1 MTHLFSALHNREFRR
16 YWAAQMLSQSGAWMQ
31 TTAQS
36 WLVYR
41 LTGSALALGATWFLP
56 LLPVIPLTLL
66 GGALADRMPRRR
78 LIILTQSGL
87 LLQALLLSLLT
98 ALGLIQVWHIM
109 ALEFV
114 LGALGA
120 LDVPARQSLLL
131 EIVGPADLPNAV
143 GLNAA
148 AFNAARVIGPA
159 LAGILIARV
168 GEAGCFGINAAS
180 FTLIIFTL
188 LRLRLSFPADPA
200 GRNRR
205 GSLHPPL
212 FSSVMAG
219 VAYLRG
225 QPDLLRMIGILSL
238 CSLVFAPYVIVPVFA
253 RDVLHVDATG
263 LGLLMAAVGVGAV
276 VGGLLAAGYQGTR
289 RLAWL
294 IGASLV
300 FGLGQIA
307 FAPSSASALSV
318 LLLAVS
324 GAAFVVSQSLTN
336 SLLQLRTPDDLRG
349 RVLSV
354 YALLSIGG
362 GRLGGLLIGAGAS
375 AWGAPLAL
383 TLGAGLCLL
392 GICALSLDMLT
403 SALDR
408 EG

>member
-87 LLQALLLSLLT
+87 LLQALLLTLLT

-109 ALEFV
+109 VLEFF

-131 EIVGPADLPNAV
+131 EMVGPADLPNAV

-180 FTLIIFTL
+180 FSIVIVTLIF
-188 LRLRLSFPADPA
+188 LRLPFPATLD
-200 GRNRR
+200 RR
-205 GSLHPPL
+205 GSLGG
-212 FSSVMAG
+212 SVLAG
-219 VAYLRG
+219 VTYLRG
-225 QPDLLRMIGILSL
+225 QPNLLRMIGILSL
-238 CSLVFAPYVIVPVFA
+238 CSLVFAPYVVVPVFA

-307 FAPSSASALSV
+307 FALSSAFALSA
-318 LLLAVS
+318 LLLAVG

-336 SLLQLRTPDDLRG
+336 SLLQLHTPGELRG
-349 RVLSV
+349 RVLSF
-354 YALLSIGG
+354 YALLSIGS

-375 AWGAPLAL
+375 VWSAPLAL
-383 TLGAGLCLL
+383 AVGAALCLL
-392 GICALSLDMLT
+392 GICALSPPMLL
-403 SALDR
+403 SRSNRD
-408 EG
+408 GQG

>member
-87 LLQALLLSLLT
+87 LLQALLLTMLT

-109 ALEFV
+109 VLEFF

-131 EIVGPADLPNAV
+131 EMVGPADLPNAV

-180 FTLIIFTL
+180 FSIVIVTLIF
-188 LRLRLSFPADPA
+188 LRLPFPATLD
-200 GRNRR
+200 RR
-205 GSLHPPL
+205 GSLGG
-212 FSSVMAG
+212 SVLAG
-219 VAYLRG
+219 VTYLRG
-225 QPDLLRMIGILSL
+225 QPNLLRMIGILSL
-238 CSLVFAPYVIVPVFA
+238 CSLVFAPYVVVPVFA

-307 FAPSSASALSV
+307 FALSSAFALSA
-318 LLLAVS
+318 LLLAVG

-336 SLLQLRTPDDLRG
+336 SLLQLHTPGELRG
-349 RVLSV
+349 RVLSF
-354 YALLSIGG
+354 YALLSIGS

-375 AWGAPLAL
+375 VWSAPLAL
-383 TLGAGLCLL
+383 AVGAALCLL
-392 GICALSLDMLT
+392 GICALSPPMLL
-403 SALDR
+403 SRSNRD
-408 EG
+408 GQG

>member
-87 LLQALLLSLLT
+87 LLQALLLTLLT

-109 ALEFV
+109 VLEFF

-131 EIVGPADLPNAV
+131 EMVGPADLPGAV

-180 FTLIIFTL
+180 FSIVIVTLIF
-188 LRLRLSFPADPA
+188 LRLPFPATLD
-200 GRNRR
+200 RR
-205 GSLHPPL
+205 GSLGG
-212 FSSVMAG
+212 SVLAG
-219 VAYLRG
+219 VTYLRG

-238 CSLVFAPYVIVPVFA
+238 CSLVFAPYVVVPVFA

-307 FAPSSASALSV
+307 FALSSAFALSA
-318 LLLAVS
+318 LLLAVG

-336 SLLQLRTPDDLRG
+336 SLLQLHTPGELRG
-349 RVLSV
+349 RVLSF
-354 YALLSIGG
+354 YALLSIGS

-375 AWGAPLAL
+375 VWSAPLAL
-383 TLGAGLCLL
+383 AVGAALCLL
-392 GICALSLDMLT
+392 GICALSPPMLL
-403 SALDR
+403 SRSNRD
-408 EG
+408 GQG

>member
-66 GGALADRMPRRR
+66 GGALADRIPRRR
-78 LIILTQSGL
+78 LVILTQSGL
-87 LLQALLLSLLT
+87 LLQALLLTLLT

-109 ALEFV
+109 TLEFV

-168 GEAGCFGINAAS
+168 GEAGCFGINAVS
-180 FTLIIFTL
+180 FTLVIFTL
-188 LRLRLSFPADPA
+188 LRLRLPFPAA
-200 GRNRR
+200 LSRR
-205 GSLHPPL
+205 GSLHG
-212 FSSVMAG
+212 SVMAG
-219 VAYLRG
+219 VTWLRG
-225 QPDLLRMIGILSL
+225 QPDILRMIGILSL

-276 VGGLLAAGYQGTR
+276 GGGLAAAGSRPAQQ
-289 RLAWL
+289 RLLL
-294 IGASLV
+294 IGAGV
-300 FGLGQIA
+300 IFGLGQIA
-307 FAPSSASALSV
+307 FALSTHAGLSA

-324 GAAFVVSQSLTN
+324 GAAFVISQALTN
-336 SLLQLRTPDDLRG
+336 ASLQLRTPDDLRG
-349 RVLSV
+349 RVLSF

-408 EG
+408 KGQNSR

>member
-87 LLQALLLSLLT
+87 LLQALLLTLLT

-109 ALEFV
+109 VLEFF

-131 EIVGPADLPNAV
+131 EMVGPADLPGAV

-180 FTLIIFTL
+180 FSIVIVTLIF
-188 LRLRLSFPADPA
+188 LRLPFPATLD
-200 GRNRR
+200 RR
-205 GSLHPPL
+205 GSLGG
-212 FSSVMAG
+212 SVLAG
-219 VAYLRG
+219 VTYLRG

-238 CSLVFAPYVIVPVFA
+238 CSLVFAPYVVVPVFA

-276 VGGLLAAGYQGTR
+276 GGGLLAAGYQGTR

-307 FAPSSASALSV
+307 FALSSAFALSA
-318 LLLAVS
+318 LLLAVG

-336 SLLQLRTPDDLRG
+336 SLLQLHTPGELRG
-349 RVLSV
+349 RVLSF
-354 YALLSIGG
+354 YALLSIGS

-375 AWGAPLAL
+375 VWSAPLAL
-383 TLGAGLCLL
+383 AVGAALCLL
-392 GICALSLDMLT
+392 GICALSPPMLL
-403 SALDR
+403 SRSNRD
-408 EG
+408 GQG

>member
-87 LLQALLLSLLT
+87 LLQALLLTLLT

-109 ALEFV
+109 VLEFF

-131 EIVGPADLPNAV
+131 EMVGPAELPNAI

-180 FTLIIFTL
+180 FSIVIVTLIF
-188 LRLRLSFPADPA
+188 LRLPFPATLD
-200 GRNRR
+200 RR
-205 GSLHPPL
+205 GSLGG
-212 FSSVMAG
+212 SVLAG
-219 VAYLRG
+219 VTFLRG

-238 CSLVFAPYVIVPVFA
+238 CSLVFAPYVVVPVFA

-276 VGGLLAAGYQGTR
+276 GGGLLAAGNQGTR

-307 FAPSSASALSV
+307 FALSSAFALSA
-318 LLLAVS
+318 LLLAVG

-336 SLLQLRTPDDLRG
+336 SLLQLHTPGELRG
-349 RVLSV
+349 RVLSF
-354 YALLSIGG
+354 YALLSIGS

-375 AWGAPLAL
+375 VWSAPLAL
-383 TLGAGLCLL
+383 AVGAALCLL
-392 GICALSLDMLT
+392 GICALSPPMLL
-403 SALDR
+403 SRSNRDGQGSR
-408 EG
+408 

>member
-87 LLQALLLSLLT
+87 LLQALLLTLLT

-109 ALEFV
+109 VLEFF

-131 EIVGPADLPNAV
+131 EMVGPADLPNAV

-180 FTLIIFTL
+180 FSIVIVTLIF
-188 LRLRLSFPADPA
+188 LRLPFPATLD
-200 GRNRR
+200 RR
-205 GSLHPPL
+205 GSLGG
-212 FSSVMAG
+212 SVLAG
-219 VAYLRG
+219 VTYLRG

-238 CSLVFAPYVIVPVFA
+238 CSLVFAPYVVVPVFA

-307 FAPSSASALSV
+307 FALSSAFALSA
-318 LLLAVS
+318 LLLAVG

-336 SLLQLRTPDDLRG
+336 SLLQLHTPGELRG
-349 RVLSV
+349 RVLSF
-354 YALLSIGG
+354 YALLSIGS

-375 AWGAPLAL
+375 VWSAPLAL
-383 TLGAGLCLL
+383 AGGAALCLL
-392 GICALSLDMLT
+392 GICALSLPMLL
-403 SALDR
+403 SRSNRD
-408 EG
+408 GQG

>member
-87 LLQALLLSLLT
+87 LLQALLLTLLT

-109 ALEFV
+109 VLEFF

-131 EIVGPADLPNAV
+131 EMVGPADLPGAV

-180 FTLIIFTL
+180 FSIVIVTLIF
-188 LRLRLSFPADPA
+188 LRLPFPATLD
-200 GRNRR
+200 RR
-205 GSLHPPL
+205 GSLGG
-212 FSSVMAG
+212 SVLAG
-219 VAYLRG
+219 VTYLRG

-238 CSLVFAPYVIVPVFA
+238 CSLVFAPYVVVPVFA

-307 FAPSSASALSV
+307 FALSSAFALSA
-318 LLLAVS
+318 LLLAVG

-336 SLLQLRTPDDLRG
+336 SLLQLHTPGELRG
-349 RVLSV
+349 RVLSF
-354 YALLSIGG
+354 YALLSIGS

-375 AWGAPLAL
+375 VWSAPLAL
-383 TLGAGLCLL
+383 AVGAALCLL
-392 GICALSLDMLT
+392 GICALSPPMLL
-403 SALDR
+403 SRSNRDGQGSR
-408 EG
+408 

>member
-87 LLQALLLSLLT
+87 LLQALLLTLLT

-109 ALEFV
+109 VLEFF

-131 EIVGPADLPNAV
+131 EMVGPADLPNAI

-180 FTLIIFTL
+180 FSIVIVTLIF
-188 LRLRLSFPADPA
+188 LRLPFPATLD
-200 GRNRR
+200 RR
-205 GSLHPPL
+205 GSLGG
-212 FSSVMAG
+212 SVLAG
-219 VAYLRG
+219 VTFLRG

-238 CSLVFAPYVIVPVFA
+238 CSLVFAPYVVVPVFA

-263 LGLLMAAVGVGAV
+263 LGLLMASVGVGAV

-307 FAPSSASALSV
+307 FAFSSAFALSA
-318 LLLAVS
+318 LLLAVG

-336 SLLQLRTPDDLRG
+336 SLLQLHTPGELRG
-349 RVLSV
+349 RVLSF
-354 YALLSIGG
+354 YALLSIGS

-375 AWGAPLAL
+375 VWSAPLAL
-383 TLGAGLCLL
+383 AVGAALCLL
-392 GICALSLDMLT
+392 GICALSPPMLL
-403 SALDR
+403 SRSNRDGQGSR
-408 EG
+408 

>member
-87 LLQALLLSLLT
+87 LLQALLLTLLT

-109 ALEFV
+109 VLEFF

-131 EIVGPADLPNAV
+131 EMVGPADLPGAV

-180 FTLIIFTL
+180 FSIVIVTLIF
-188 LRLRLSFPADPA
+188 LRLPFPATLD
-200 GRNRR
+200 RR
-205 GSLHPPL
+205 GSLGG
-212 FSSVMAG
+212 SVLAG
-219 VAYLRG
+219 VTYLRG

-238 CSLVFAPYVIVPVFA
+238 CSLVFAPYVVVPVFA

-263 LGLLMAAVGVGAV
+263 LGLLMASVGVGAV

-307 FAPSSASALSV
+307 FALSSAFALSA
-318 LLLAVS
+318 LLLAVG

-336 SLLQLRTPDDLRG
+336 SLLQLHTPGELRG
-349 RVLSV
+349 RVLSF
-354 YALLSIGG
+354 YALLSIGS

-375 AWGAPLAL
+375 VWSAPLAL
-383 TLGAGLCLL
+383 AVGAALCLL
-392 GICALSLDMLT
+392 GICALSPPMLL
-403 SALDR
+403 SRSNRD
-408 EG
+408 GQG

>member
-87 LLQALLLSLLT
+87 LLQALLLTLLT

-109 ALEFV
+109 VLEFF

-131 EIVGPADLPNAV
+131 EMVGPADLPNAI

-180 FTLIIFTL
+180 FSIVIVTLIF
-188 LRLRLSFPADPA
+188 LRLPFPATLD
-200 GRNRR
+200 RR
-205 GSLHPPL
+205 GSLGG
-212 FSSVMAG
+212 SVLAG
-219 VAYLRG
+219 VTFLRG

-238 CSLVFAPYVIVPVFA
+238 CSLVFAPYVVVPVFA

-307 FAPSSASALSV
+307 FALSSAFALSA
-318 LLLAVS
+318 LLLAVG

-336 SLLQLRTPDDLRG
+336 SLLQLHTPGELRG
-349 RVLSV
+349 RVLSF
-354 YALLSIGG
+354 YALLSIGS

-375 AWGAPLAL
+375 VWSAPLAL
-383 TLGAGLCLL
+383 AVGAALCLL
-392 GICALSLDMLT
+392 GICALSPPMLL
-403 SALDR
+403 SRSNRDGQGSR
-408 EG
+408 

>member
-87 LLQALLLSLLT
+87 LLQALLLTLLT

-109 ALEFV
+109 VLEFF

-131 EIVGPADLPNAV
+131 EMVGPAELPNAI

-180 FTLIIFTL
+180 FSIVIVTLIF
-188 LRLRLSFPADPA
+188 LRLPFPATLD
-200 GRNRR
+200 RR
-205 GSLHPPL
+205 GSLGG
-212 FSSVMAG
+212 SVLAG
-219 VAYLRG
+219 VTYLRG
-225 QPDLLRMIGILSL
+225 QPNLLRMIGILSL
-238 CSLVFAPYVIVPVFA
+238 CSLVFAPYVVVPVFA

-307 FAPSSASALSV
+307 FALSSAFALSA
-318 LLLAVS
+318 LLLAVG

-336 SLLQLRTPDDLRG
+336 SLLQLHTPGELRG
-349 RVLSV
+349 RVLSF
-354 YALLSIGG
+354 YALLSIGS

-375 AWGAPLAL
+375 VWSAPLAL
-383 TLGAGLCLL
+383 AVGAALCLL
-392 GICALSLDMLT
+392 GICALSPPMLL
-403 SALDR
+403 SRSNRD
-408 EG
+408 GQG

>member
-87 LLQALLLSLLT
+87 LLQALLLTLLT

-131 EIVGPADLPNAV
+131 EMVGPADLPNAV

-180 FTLIIFTL
+180 FSIVIVTLIF
-188 LRLRLSFPADPA
+188 LRLPFPATLD
-200 GRNRR
+200 RR
-205 GSLHPPL
+205 GSLGG
-212 FSSVMAG
+212 SVLAG
-219 VAYLRG
+219 VTYLRG

-238 CSLVFAPYVIVPVFA
+238 CSLVFAPYVVVPVFA

-307 FAPSSASALSV
+307 FALSSAFALSA
-318 LLLAVS
+318 LLLAVG

-336 SLLQLRTPDDLRG
+336 SLLQLHTPGELRG
-349 RVLSV
+349 RVLSF
-354 YALLSIGG
+354 YALLSIGS

-375 AWGAPLAL
+375 VWSAPLAL
-383 TLGAGLCLL
+383 AVGAALCLL
-392 GICALSLDMLT
+392 GICALSPPMLL
-403 SALDR
+403 SRSNRDGQGSR
-408 EG
+408 

>member
-87 LLQALLLSLLT
+87 LLQALLLTLLT

-109 ALEFV
+109 VLEFF

-131 EIVGPADLPNAV
+131 EMVGPADLPNAV

-180 FTLIIFTL
+180 FSIVIVTLIF
-188 LRLRLSFPADPA
+188 LRLPFPATLD
-200 GRNRR
+200 RR
-205 GSLHPPL
+205 GSLGG
-212 FSSVMAG
+212 SVLAG
-219 VAYLRG
+219 VTYLRG

-238 CSLVFAPYVIVPVFA
+238 CSLVFAPYVVVPVFA

-307 FAPSSASALSV
+307 FALSSAFALSA
-318 LLLAVS
+318 LLLAVG

-336 SLLQLRTPDDLRG
+336 SLLQLHTPGELRG
-349 RVLSV
+349 RVLSF
-354 YALLSIGG
+354 YALLSIGS

-375 AWGAPLAL
+375 VWSAPLAL
-383 TLGAGLCLL
+383 AVGAALCLL
-392 GICALSLDMLT
+392 GICALSPPMLL
-403 SALDR
+403 SRSNRD
-408 EG
+408 GQG

>member
-87 LLQALLLSLLT
+87 LLQALLLTLLT

-109 ALEFV
+109 VLEFF

-131 EIVGPADLPNAV
+131 EMVGPAELPNAI

-180 FTLIIFTL
+180 FSIVIVTLIF
-188 LRLRLSFPADPA
+188 LRLPFPATLD
-200 GRNRR
+200 RR
-205 GSLHPPL
+205 GSLGG
-212 FSSVMAG
+212 SVLAG
-219 VAYLRG
+219 VTYLRG

-238 CSLVFAPYVIVPVFA
+238 CSLVFAPYVVVPVFA

-307 FAPSSASALSV
+307 FALSSAFALSA
-318 LLLAVS
+318 LLLAVG

-336 SLLQLRTPDDLRG
+336 SLLQLHTPGELRG
-349 RVLSV
+349 RVLSF
-354 YALLSIGG
+354 YALLSIGS

-375 AWGAPLAL
+375 VWSAPLAL
-383 TLGAGLCLL
+383 AVGAALCLL
-392 GICALSLDMLT
+392 GICALSPPMLL
-403 SALDR
+403 SRSNRD
-408 EG
+408 GQG

>member
-87 LLQALLLSLLT
+87 LLQALLLTLLT

-109 ALEFV
+109 VLEFF

-131 EIVGPADLPNAV
+131 EMVGPAELPNAI

-180 FTLIIFTL
+180 FSIVIVTLIF
-188 LRLRLSFPADPA
+188 LRLPFPATLD
-200 GRNRR
+200 RR
-205 GSLHPPL
+205 GSLGG
-212 FSSVMAG
+212 SVLAG
-219 VAYLRG
+219 VTYLRG
-225 QPDLLRMIGILSL
+225 QPNLLRMIGILSL
-238 CSLVFAPYVIVPVFA
+238 CSLVFAPYVVVPVFA

-276 VGGLLAAGYQGTR
+276 GGGLLAAGYQGTR

-307 FAPSSASALSV
+307 FALSSAFALSA
-318 LLLAVS
+318 LLLAVG

-336 SLLQLRTPDDLRG
+336 SLLQLHTPGELRG
-349 RVLSV
+349 RVLSF
-354 YALLSIGG
+354 YALLSIGS

-375 AWGAPLAL
+375 VWSAPLAL
-383 TLGAGLCLL
+383 AVGAALCLL
-392 GICALSLDMLT
+392 GICALSPPMLL
-403 SALDR
+403 SRSNRDGQGSR
-408 EG
+408 

>member
-87 LLQALLLSLLT
+87 LLQALLLTMLT

-109 ALEFV
+109 VLEFF

-131 EIVGPADLPNAV
+131 EMVGPADLPNAV
-143 GLNAA
+143 GLNAT

-180 FTLIIFTL
+180 FSIVIVTLIF
-188 LRLRLSFPADPA
+188 LRLPFPATLD
-200 GRNRR
+200 RR
-205 GSLHPPL
+205 GSLGG
-212 FSSVMAG
+212 SVLAG
-219 VAYLRG
+219 VTYLRG

-238 CSLVFAPYVIVPVFA
+238 CSLVFAPYVVVPVFA

-307 FAPSSASALSV
+307 FALSSAFALSA
-318 LLLAVS
+318 LLLAVG

-336 SLLQLRTPDDLRG
+336 SLLQLHTPGELRG
-349 RVLSV
+349 RVLSF
-354 YALLSIGG
+354 YALLSIGS

-375 AWGAPLAL
+375 VWSAPLAL
-383 TLGAGLCLL
+383 AVGAALCLL
-392 GICALSLDMLT
+392 GICALSPPMLL
-403 SALDR
+403 SRSNRDGQGSR
-408 EG
+408 